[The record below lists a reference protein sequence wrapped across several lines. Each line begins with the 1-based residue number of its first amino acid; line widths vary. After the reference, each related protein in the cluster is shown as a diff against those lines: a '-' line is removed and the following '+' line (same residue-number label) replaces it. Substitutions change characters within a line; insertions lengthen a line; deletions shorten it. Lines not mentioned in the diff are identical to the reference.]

1 MTSRFEILNN
11 GHRAMT
17 PLAHWYAII
26 DNDVILDIQ
35 NKVIHEILHNRSCLI
50 KWAPMHEQVT
60 MFQKLLSHIFEQYAN
75 VQDDGYI
82 SDEDIEE
89 YLETFMPRPR
99 IIPTDVQGPVQP
111 QQPEVA
117 QVQPHRNTE
126 QRLEQGLHQIR
137 RVLFPSEIEPEDEP
151 MPLDGIN
158 LNDESVYIPNDSPEW
173 LDEPSPDRHL
183 CIHDEHQDR
192 CEHFRAPPHLDPT
205 VTYDNPSG
213 FMSLQDLEDMNILAD
228 IESSVVMMSFQT
240 SSNEHL

>member
-1 MTSRFEILNN
+1 MTSRFEIWNN
-11 GHRAMT
+11 VHRAMT

-26 DNDVILDIQ
+26 DNDIILDIQ

-60 MFQKLLSHIFEQYAN
+60 MLQKLLSHIFEQYAN
-75 VQDDGYI
+75 VQDDSYI

-89 YLETFMPRPR
+89 YPETFMPRPR
-99 IIPTDVQGPVQP
+99 IMPTGVQESVQP

-117 QVQPHRNTE
+117 QVQPHCNTE

-137 RVLFPSEIEPEDEP
+137 RVLFLSEIEPEDEL
-151 MPLDGIN
+151 MLLDGIN
-158 LNDESVYIPNDSPEW
+158 LNDKSVYIPNDSPEW

-183 CIHDEHQDR
+183 CIHDEHQDG
-192 CEHFRAPPHLDPT
+192 CEHFRVPTRPDPT
-205 VTYDNPSG
+205 VTHDNPSG

-228 IESSVVMMSFQT
+228 IEFSSDDEVPD
-240 SSNEHL
+240 LI